1 MFPIRPVPDN
11 DVKKPAMFVFT
22 DMDDYKTRG
31 KNVDAEYAKIM
42 AAKKKSGGKSVAS
55 VVPVIPKPEPKPV
68 FVVPADV
75 VGKMVKH
82 SSFGVG
88 TITAIEGTAIAVE
101 FDKVGLKKMG
111 YEFCMQ
117 KKMLEFI

>member
-1 MFPIRPVPDN
+1 M
-11 DVKKPAMFVFT
+11 
-22 DMDDYKTRG
+22 
-31 KNVDAEYAKIM
+31 
-42 AAKKKSGGKSVAS
+42 AS

>member
-1 MFPIRPVPDN
+1 MDWHI
-11 DVKKPAMFVFT
+11 ALTWAISCMFVFT
-22 DMDDYKTRG
+22 DMDDYKARG
-31 KNVDAEYAKIM
+31 KNVDVEYAKIM
-42 AAKKKSGGKSVAS
+42 ASKKKSGGKAS
-55 VVPVIPKPEPKPV
+55 TPIAPAIQKPEPKPV

-75 VGKMVKH
+75 VGKQIKH
-82 SSFGVG
+82 KAFGVG

-117 KKMLEFI
+117 KKLLEFI